1 MTGWRLGYDI
11 VPKKYLEKANLI
23 RGLTAP
29 RPATFVLKMG
39 ISCLTSDFKYVDE
52 RRIEYEKR
60 RNFFCKAVDD
70 LGWPCHMFEG
80 AFYAW
85 IDATKTNLTSNE
97 LITKFKEEH
106 NVILS
111 SGERFGSDGFIRVPL
126 VKPIPVLEEV
136 VERLKAF
143 KSSL

>member
-1 MTGWRLGYDI
+1 
-11 VPKKYLEKANLI
+11 
-23 RGLTAP
+23 
-29 RPATFVLKMG
+29 MG

-70 LGWPCHMFEG
+70 LGWPCHIFEG

-97 LITKFKEEH
+97 FITKFKEEH
-106 NVILS
+106 QVILS
-111 SGERFGSDGFIRVPL
+111 SGERFGVDGFIRVPL

-136 VERLKAF
+136 IDRLKAF
-143 KSSL
+143 KSSF